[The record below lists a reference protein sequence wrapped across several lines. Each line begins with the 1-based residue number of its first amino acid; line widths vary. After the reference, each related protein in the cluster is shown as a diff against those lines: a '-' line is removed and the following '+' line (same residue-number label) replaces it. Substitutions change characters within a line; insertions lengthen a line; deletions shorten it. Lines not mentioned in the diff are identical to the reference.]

1 MSEEKLLVAKF
12 PEQNPENAGVSEKMI
27 LLNTYDQYI
36 LTTLIH
42 RGVSLLIG
50 GQHGTLQKRKYLVD

>member
-1 MSEEKLLVAKF
+1 MVKSPALNL
-12 PEQNPENAGVSEKMI
+12 ENAGALEKMI
-27 LLNTYDQYI
+27 LLNIYDQYI

-50 GQHGTLQKRKYLVD
+50 GQHGTLQKKKYLVD